1 MALELLTRPS
11 LLFLDEPTS
20 GLDPGLDKQVMQSLR
35 ELTDAGRTVV
45 VVTHS
50 VANLGVCDRLLILA
64 PGGRVAYDGPPA
76 DALAYFG
83 VSDYAE
89 VFLLLER
96 DRDQDWTA
104 RLRSAR
110 AGRSAAPPRIQGS
123 RSPGPARASSRLR
136 LALVQ
141 YRVLCRRTL
150 DVILADR
157 TYLLFLL
164 ALPVLLSALAH
175 AIPSEH
181 GLSTAAGDP
190 AVAQLLLVIVVA
202 GVLMGTAV
210 SVREFVKERS
220 VYQRERAIGLSR
232 MAYLGAKITV
242 LGAISALQAAV
253 FTGLALLAVR
263 PPDDPVIVGSGRL
276 EIGLAVVA
284 VACSSMVLGL
294 LISTAISNA
303 DRGMPVLVMS
313 VMVQLVLSGALFVV
327 AGRPGLEQ
335 VSWAVPFRWAYAMG
349 TSTLDAAPLPGGVA
363 DPLWRHTAGQWLT
376 DLLLLV
382 ALTSVMVVLVALALR
397 RYDPPRRRMQRQAA
411 DRPAPQR
418 QH

>member
-1 MALELLTRPS
+1 
-11 LLFLDEPTS
+11 
-20 GLDPGLDKQVMQSLR
+20 
-35 ELTDAGRTVV
+35 
-45 VVTHS
+45 
-50 VANLGVCDRLLILA
+50 
-64 PGGRVAYDGPPA
+64 
-76 DALAYFG
+76 
-83 VSDYAE
+83 
-89 VFLLLER
+89 
-96 DRDQDWTA
+96 
-104 RLRSAR
+104 
-110 AGRSAAPPRIQGS
+110 
-123 RSPGPARASSRLR
+123 
-136 LALVQ
+136 VQ

-175 AIPSEH
+175 AIPSGH

-190 AVAQLLLVIVVA
+190 AVTQLLLVIVVA

-232 MAYLGAKITV
+232 AAYLGAKITV

-253 FTGLALLAVR
+253 FTGLALLAVH

-376 DLLLLV
+376 DLLLLA
-382 ALTSVMVVLVALALR
+382 ALTAVMVVLVALALR

-411 DRPAPQR
+411 DRRATQR